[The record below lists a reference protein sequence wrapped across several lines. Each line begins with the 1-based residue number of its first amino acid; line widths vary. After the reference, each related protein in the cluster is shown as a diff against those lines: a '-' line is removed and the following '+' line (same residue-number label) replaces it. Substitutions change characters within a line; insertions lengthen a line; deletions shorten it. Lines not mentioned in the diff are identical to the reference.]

1 MRVPRVCYRCRPPC
15 YKPAVTALECPA
27 ARNEYAPMDSDGN
40 SGIDRRRATRIVPLI
55 AATALFV
62 ENLNS
67 TVLSTAL
74 VTVASDFGV
83 DPVVLKLAL
92 TSYLV
97 SLAVFVPASGWIA
110 DRFGTRTVFC
120 WAMGV
125 FALGSAGCALSG
137 GLWTLIAARIVQGA
151 GGAMMIPVARLV
163 VLRSVPKAELVG
175 ALAVLSMPSLLGPI
189 IGPPVGGF
197 FATYFTWH
205 WIFWINLPLTAL
217 GVLLAQRLLPQIRA
231 ETESVFDLRGF
242 LLVGPGLAL
251 TLSGVTVL
259 GLDRVPPLLALAFC
273 AVGVLLIAV
282 YCRHALAIQ
291 APVIDLRLLR
301 APVFRVGVIGS
312 FLFRVGAGATP
323 FLLPLLL
330 QVGFGMTAFAS
341 GTLTFATGVGAF
353 SMKLVA
359 PRILR
364 AFGFRQVLIF
374 NGVVAGTF
382 VAVPA
387 LFWAGMPAAAILA
400 LLLVGGFSR
409 SLQFTSSNVVLFADI
424 APNDMARATTFAAVL
439 QELSGSI
446 GIAIA
451 ALVLDWATHMSAS
464 GTLTSVEFAYAFWIA
479 GALAGGCSF
488 AYLWM
493 PASAGASL
501 VARGKSDV

>member
-1 MRVPRVCYRCRPPC
+1 MTPDDEPRP
-15 YKPAVTALECPA
+15 
-27 ARNEYAPMDSDGN
+27 
-40 SGIDRRRATRIVPLI
+40 DRRAMRIVPLI

-74 VTVASDFGV
+74 VTVANDFSV

-125 FALGSAGCALSG
+125 FALGSAACAMST

-175 ALAVLSMPSLLGPI
+175 ALAILSMPSLLGPI

-197 FATYFTWH
+197 FATYFTWP

-217 GVLLAQRLLPQIRA
+217 GVLLARKLLPQIRA
-231 ETESVFDLRGF
+231 DTESVFDLRGF
-242 LLVGPGLAL
+242 LMIGPGLAL
-251 TLSGVTVL
+251 TLSGATIL
-259 GLDRVPPLLALAFC
+259 GLDRVPMWLAVVFC
-273 AVGVLLIAV
+273 AAGALLIAV

-291 APVIDLRLLR
+291 NPVIDLRLLR
-301 APVFRVGVIGS
+301 AQTFRVGVIGG
-312 FLFRVGAGATP
+312 FMFRIGAGATP

-359 PRILR
+359 PYILR
-364 AFGFRQVLIF
+364 LVGFRRVLIF
-374 NGVVAGTF
+374 NGILAAIF
-382 VAVPA
+382 VAAPA
-387 LFWAGMPAAAILA
+387 LFWAGMPTSVILAIL
-400 LLLVGGFSR
+400 LIGGFSR

-424 APNDMARATTFAAVL
+424 GPGEMARATTFVAVL

-446 GIAIA
+446 GIALA

-464 GTLTSVEFAYAFWIA
+464 GTLTATEFGYAFWIA
-479 GALAGGCSF
+479 GALAGACSIAF
-488 AYLWM
+488 LSM
-493 PASAGASL
+493 PASAGAAL
-501 VARGKSDV
+501 VARTKSGV

>member
-1 MRVPRVCYRCRPPC
+1 MPDADDDGR
-15 YKPAVTALECPA
+15 AL
-27 ARNEYAPMDSDGN
+27 
-40 SGIDRRRATRIVPLI
+40 RRATRIVPLI
-55 AATALFV
+55 AATALFI

-67 TVLSTAL
+67 TVLATAL
-74 VTVASDFGV
+74 VTVAGDFGV

-120 WAMGV
+120 WAMAV
-125 FALGSAGCALSG
+125 FALGSAGCALSS
-137 GLWTLIAARIVQGA
+137 GLGTLVAARVVQGA

-175 ALAVLSMPSLLGPI
+175 ALAILSMPSLVGPI

-205 WIFWINLPLTAL
+205 WIFWINLPLAAA
-217 GVLLAQRLLPQIRA
+217 GILLARRLLPQIRQ

-242 LLVGPGLAL
+242 LMIGPALAMTITGA
-251 TLSGVTVL
+251 TLL
-259 GLDRVPPLLALAFC
+259 GLDRIPAGTALAVC
-273 AVGVLLIAV
+273 AAGLVLVAV
-282 YCRHALAIQ
+282 YCRHALSIQ

-301 APVFRVGVIGS
+301 ATTFRVGVIGG

-330 QVGFGMTAFAS
+330 QVAFGMSAFAS

-359 PRILR
+359 PHILR
-364 AFGFRQVLIF
+364 MAGFRNVLVF
-374 NGVVAGTF
+374 NGIVAGAF
-382 VAVPA
+382 VAAPA
-387 LFWAGMPAAAILA
+387 LFWMGMPTAAILGV
-400 LLLVGGFSR
+400 LLAGGFSR
-409 SLQFTSSNVVLFADI
+409 SLQFTSSNVVLYADI
-424 APNDMARATTFAAVL
+424 APQDMGRATTFMAVL

-446 GIAIA
+446 GIAFA
-451 ALVLDWATHMSAS
+451 ALVLDWAAALSPDGRL
-464 GTLTSVEFAYAFWIA
+464 GTAEFGYAFWLVGLIA
-479 GALAGGCSF
+479 GLSSLAF
-488 AYLWM
+488 AAM
-493 PASAGASL
+493 PKEAGAAL
-501 VARGKSDV
+501 VQARKPAE

>member
-1 MRVPRVCYRCRPPC
+1 M
-15 YKPAVTALECPA
+15 TIDDE
-27 ARNEYAPMDSDGN
+27 
-40 SGIDRRRATRIVPLI
+40 SGTLRRTTRIVPLI

-62 ENLNS
+62 ENLNA

-74 VTVASDFGV
+74 VTVATDFGV

-125 FALGSAGCALSG
+125 FALGSAGCALSE
-137 GLWTLIAARIVQGA
+137 GLWTLIAARVVQGA

-163 VLRSVPKAELVG
+163 VLRSVPKDELVG
-175 ALAVLSMPSLLGPI
+175 ALAILSMPSLLGPI
-189 IGPPVGGF
+189 VGPPVGGF
-197 FATYFTWH
+197 FATYFSWH
-205 WIFWINLPLTAL
+205 WIFWINLPLTAA
-217 GVLLAQRLLPQIRA
+217 GVLLARRLLPQIRA

-251 TLSGVTVL
+251 TLTGVTVF
-259 GLDRVPPLLALAFC
+259 GLDRIPHWVAGTSCVA
-273 AVGVLLIAV
+273 GVLLVAV
-282 YCRHALAIQ
+282 YCRHALSVQ
-291 APVIDLRLLR
+291 APVLDLRLLR
-301 APVFRVGVIGS
+301 AATFRVGVIGG

-359 PRILR
+359 PHILR
-364 AFGFRQVLIF
+364 AYGFRRVLVF
-374 NGVVAGTF
+374 NGIVAGAF
-382 VAVPA
+382 VALPA
-387 LFWAGMPAAAILA
+387 LFWAGMPAVAIL
-400 LLLVGGFSR
+400 LLLLAGGFAR

-424 APNDMARATTFAAVL
+424 APGDMARATTFAAVL

-446 GIAIA
+446 GIAFA
-451 ALVLDWATHMSAS
+451 ALILDWATHRIGT
-464 GTLTSVEFAYAFWIA
+464 GTLTATEFGYAFWFS
-479 GALAGGCSF
+479 GALAGCCSL
-488 AYLWM
+488 AYLAM
-493 PASAGASL
+493 PANAGASL
-501 VARGKSDV
+501 VARTKPGV

>member
-1 MRVPRVCYRCRPPC
+1 MRPSRACFGCVAAAELLPRHE
-15 YKPAVTALECPA
+15 LEPS
-27 ARNEYAPMDSDGN
+27 RGRTDNGVMTTDE
-40 SGIDRRRATRIVPLI
+40 DRRALRRSTRIVPLI

-74 VTVASDFGV
+74 VTVANDFGT

-125 FALGSAGCALSG
+125 FALGSAGCALSE

-175 ALAVLSMPSLLGPI
+175 ALAILSMPSLLGPI
-189 IGPPVGGF
+189 VGPPVGGF
-197 FATYFTWH
+197 FATYVSWQ
-205 WIFWINLPLTAL
+205 WIFWINLPLTAA
-217 GVLLAQRLLPQIRA
+217 GVLLARRLLPQIRA
-231 ETESVFDLRGF
+231 DAAPVFDLRGF
-242 LLVGPGLAL
+242 LLIGPGLAL
-251 TLSGVTVL
+251 TLTGVTVF
-259 GLDRVPPLLALAFC
+259 GLDRIPPWSAGVSCAIGLLLVA
-273 AVGVLLIAV
+273 I
-282 YCRHALAIQ
+282 YCRHALAIEN
-291 APVIDLRLLR
+291 PVIELRLLR
-301 APVFRVGVIGS
+301 ATTFRVGVIGG

-330 QVGFGMTAFAS
+330 QVGFGMSAFES
-341 GTLTFATGVGAF
+341 GMLTFATGVGAF

-364 AFGFRQVLIF
+364 AAGFRRVLVF
-374 NGVVAGTF
+374 NGVLAAAF
-382 VAVPA
+382 VALPA
-387 LFWAGMPAAAILA
+387 LFWAGMPAPAMLV
-400 LLLVGGFSR
+400 LLLAGGFSR

-424 APNDMARATTFAAVL
+424 APGDMARATTFVAVL
-439 QELSGSI
+439 QELSGSV
-446 GIAIA
+446 GIALA
-451 ALVLDWATHMSAS
+451 ALVLDWATHRSAS
-464 GTLTSVEFAYAFWIA
+464 GTLTAAEFGYAFWV
-479 GALAGGCSF
+479 AGGIASLASIAF
-488 AYLWM
+488 IAM
-493 PASAGASL
+493 PAAAGASL
-501 VARGKSDV
+501 VGRAKSGD